1 MQLSD
6 SFDGSADAF
15 EGDWTL
21 LWRSLP
27 VDARVTKATVRLT
40 PAAAPTGTLFEE
52 IITFDSTGGGT
63 FGTTKATGTGFVEVD
78 FHRRRTLAIVSGNDI
93 RNTAISPSP
102 SNGANLQVDMGGV
115 YLEINAKGA
124 IKNGTSD
131 PPFPVPADGTLPGLT
146 VSKFKLTKDGPPP
159 PTDLDVASATIR
171 SVPTN
176 VTARLGTTPPFW
188 TRVGEMT
195 QSETSPDFALMLQAF
210 LATAQVE
217 NGYYN
222 IPLVLHSDAITRLS
236 AEVEVEYLV
245 EQSIGPVG
253 VNDVALVF
261 DVGGRAK
268 A

>member
-15 EGDWTL
+15 EGDRTL
-21 LWRSLP
+21 LLRSIP
-27 VDARVTKATVRLT
+27 ANAQVTKATIRLT
-40 PAAAPTGTLFEE
+40 PTSTTTGTLFEE
-52 IITFDSTGGGT
+52 IITFNSTGFGT
-63 FGTTKATGTGFVEVD
+63 FGITKVTGTGFVEVD
-78 FHRRRTLAIVSGNDI
+78 FHNRRTLAIVAGTNI
-93 RNTAISPSP
+93 RGTATASHD
-102 SNGANLQVDMGGV
+102 GANLQVDMGGV
-115 YLEINAKGA
+115 YLELNDKGA
-124 IKNGTSD
+124 IKGGPSD
-131 PPFPVPADGTLPGLT
+131 NPFTVPPDGILPGLT
-146 VSKFKLTKDGPPP
+146 VSKFKLTPGTLGGAP
-159 PTDLDVASATIR
+159 DVTNVTIR

-176 VTARLGTTPPFW
+176 MNARLGSMPPFW
-188 TRVGEMT
+188 IRVGEMT
-195 QSETSPDFALMLQAF
+195 QAETSPDFAPILQTF

-253 VNDVALVF
+253 INDVVLVF

>member
-15 EGDWTL
+15 EGDRTL
-21 LWRSLP
+21 LLRSIP
-27 VDARVTKATVRLT
+27 ANAQVTKATIRLT
-40 PAAAPTGTLFEE
+40 PTSTTAGTLFEE
-52 IITFDSTGGGT
+52 IITFDSTGVGT

-78 FHRRRTLAIVSGNDI
+78 FHKRRTLATITSS
-93 RNTAISPSP
+93 NTSD
-102 SNGANLQVDMGGV
+102 ANLQVDIGGI
-115 YLEINAKGA
+115 YLEINEKGA
-124 IKNGTSD
+124 IKSGTDD
-131 PPFPVPADGTLPGLT
+131 PLFKVPANGGTLPGLT
-146 VSKFKLTKDGPPP
+146 VSKFKVTQGSPPAGVV
-159 PTDLDVASATIR
+159 DISMVTIH

-176 VTARLGTTPPFW
+176 VTVRLGAMPPFW

-195 QSETSPDFALMLQAF
+195 QSELSPDFTPVLQAF

-217 NGYYN
+217 NGYYS
-222 IPLVLHSDAITRLS
+222 IPLVLHSDAISRLS

-253 VNDVALVF
+253 VNDVVLAF

-268 A
+268 G

>member
-27 VDARVTKATVRLT
+27 ANARVTKATLRLT
-40 PAAAPTGTLFEE
+40 PSAALGGELFEE
-52 IITFDSTGGGT
+52 AITFRADGQGDLGATEVTGSS
-63 FGTTKATGTGFVEVD
+63 FVEVD
-78 FHRRRTLAIVSGNDI
+78 FHRRRTLATVAGTNIRGTTASSGD
-93 RNTAISPSP
+93 
-102 SNGANLQVDMGGV
+102 GANLQVDMGGV
-115 YLEINAKGA
+115 YLELNDKGA
-124 IKNGTSD
+124 IKGGPSD
-131 PPFPVPADGTLPGLT
+131 NLFTVPPDGILPGLT
-146 VSKFKLTKDGPPP
+146 VSKFKLTPGTSGGAPNV
-159 PTDLDVASATIR
+159 TNVTIR

-176 VTARLGTTPPFW
+176 VNARLGTMPPFW

-195 QSETSPDFALMLQAF
+195 QSETSPDFAPILQAF

-217 NGYYN
+217 NGFYTV
-222 IPLVLHSDAITRLS
+222 PLVLHSDAVTRLS
-236 AEVEVEYLV
+236 AELDVEYLV
-245 EQSIGPVG
+245 EQSTGPIG
-253 VNDVALVF
+253 VNEVALAF

>member
-1 MQLSD
+1 MQLND

-15 EGDWTL
+15 EGDRTL

-27 VDARVTKATVRLT
+27 VNAQVTKATIRLT
-40 PAAAPTGTLFEE
+40 PTSTTTGTLFEE
-52 IITFDSTGGGT
+52 IITFDSTGVGT
-63 FGTTKATGTGFVEVD
+63 FGTTKATGSGFVEVD
-78 FHRRRTLAIVSGNDI
+78 FHKRRTSGSVTGDNVTD
-93 RNTAISPSP
+93 
-102 SNGANLQVDMGGV
+102 ANLQVDLGGV
-115 YLEINAKGA
+115 YLEINATGAVKGGPTDS
-124 IKNGTSD
+124 IFK
-131 PPFPVPADGTLPGLT
+131 VPADGRLPGLT
-146 VSKFKLTKDGPPP
+146 VSKFKMTQGNPPAGVVDIS
-159 PTDLDVASATIR
+159 TVTIH

-176 VTARLGTTPPFW
+176 VTLRLGAMAPFW

-195 QSETSPDFALMLQAF
+195 QSELSPDFTPVLQAF

-222 IPLVLHSDAITRLS
+222 IPLVLHSDAVTRLS

-245 EQSIGPVG
+245 ERSIGPVD
-253 VNDVALVF
+253 VNDVVLVF

>member
-1 MQLSD
+1 MQLID
-6 SFDGSADAF
+6 AFDGSRDAF
-15 EGDWTL
+15 EGDRTL

-27 VDARVTKATVRLT
+27 ANARVTNATVRLT
-40 PAAAPTGTLFEE
+40 PAAAPAGALFEE

-63 FGTTKATGTGFVEVD
+63 FGTTKVTGSDFVELD
-78 FHRRRTLAIVSGNDI
+78 FHHRRTLAAVAGTNI
-93 RNTAISPSP
+93 RGTAGVA
-102 SNGANLQVDMGGV
+102 GANLQVDMGGV
-115 YLEINAKGA
+115 YLEISEKGA
-124 IKNGTSD
+124 VKGGSSD
-131 PPFPVPADGTLPGLT
+131 LPFALLADGVLPGLT
-146 VSKFKLTKDGPPP
+146 VSKFKLAPGTSGAMP
-159 PTDLDVASATIR
+159 DVTNVTIR

-176 VTARLGTTPPFW
+176 VSVRLGTLPPFW

-195 QSETSPDFALMLQAF
+195 QEELSPDFTPVLQAF

-217 NGYYN
+217 NGYYS
-222 IPLVLHSDAITRLS
+222 IPLALHSDAITRLS

-253 VNDVALVF
+253 VNDVVLVF